1 MQGERLLNLKDLARV
16 VSTPENGMSHTPLHT
31 SRASSVRSGGSA
43 PVGSVMPSRKA
54 SSLLAASS
62 ARPVADAQAV
72 QQVAG
77 SPSSRADPTQSN
89 QSTPKRYTEAQK
101 VSPTNAT
108 KPAVAKP
115 STVMKRTA
123 SVSTQTPQ
131 SDKPDGED
139 GAGGEKGGGM
149 ADRDADSERLA
160 LVALEGRAATTLQAW
175 LKGMLGRLKPQIVP
189 GVRVEL
195 VLSGVEGV
203 HAGVCRWRGALPQ
216 AKKSRSAWLGVEL
229 DEPVGR
235 GDGSLPAGHSPSP
248 SVRRYFQC
256 EEGHAAFVATSRCR
270 LENEDFDFDFEL
282 DESDDASLDF
292 SIASDATA
300 AVQESQRVSA
310 IPQWMCYRWCMC
322 RRCCQQ
328 RECELRSGVCACCNE
343 RVSIVRFLHSRG
355 LLASSPLM
363 SRCLFPL
370 SSPHS
375 FAHLSFAPPISSY
388 SPLPTPLT
396 RPSSISPHTSQP
408 LTPSHSH
415 LSIPQPRPSLLAPRS
430 LHRPGW
436 RRLCSGSF
444 EAGAAGLGRKPRR
457 CDSSTP
463 PRPPCY
469 LTDAESCGY
478 APLLPPPAGRV
489 GSSRC
494 LSRAW
499 GGGTW
504 SKWLRWWA
512 SR

>member
-1 MQGERLLNLKDLARV
+1 PSGAVEVLEVKVEAGQKAGSQLLLTARDGRCPPHALTHLRGLPHHNETRSPPVRSRGDPSRNPSMNQPISPSPAHPLTTSHPSRPKHQGPVASPSAPHRSKDGQNGSRRVLFTTDRTGAPLDSYGGSPGAVMEGRQFVGSSGSAPPGPSGASMAEVRMASGNGRHPSPESACASAAIKAAERHSCSDENLDTMQGERLLNLKDLARV
-16 VSTPENGMSHTPLHT
+16 VSTPENGMSNTPLHT

-72 QQVAG
+72 QHVAG

-300 AVQESQRVSA
+300 AVQESQR
-310 IPQWMCYRWCMC
+310 
-322 RRCCQQ
+322 
-328 RECELRSGVCACCNE
+328 
-343 RVSIVRFLHSRG
+343 
-355 LLASSPLM
+355 
-363 SRCLFPL
+363 
-370 SSPHS
+370 
-375 FAHLSFAPPISSY
+375 
-388 SPLPTPLT
+388 
-396 RPSSISPHTSQP
+396 
-408 LTPSHSH
+408 
-415 LSIPQPRPSLLAPRS
+415 
-430 LHRPGW
+430 
-436 RRLCSGSF
+436 
-444 EAGAAGLGRKPRR
+444 
-457 CDSSTP
+457 
-463 PRPPCY
+463 
-469 LTDAESCGY
+469 
-478 APLLPPPAGRV
+478 
-489 GSSRC
+489 
-494 LSRAW
+494 
-499 GGGTW
+499 
-504 SKWLRWWA
+504 
-512 SR
+512 